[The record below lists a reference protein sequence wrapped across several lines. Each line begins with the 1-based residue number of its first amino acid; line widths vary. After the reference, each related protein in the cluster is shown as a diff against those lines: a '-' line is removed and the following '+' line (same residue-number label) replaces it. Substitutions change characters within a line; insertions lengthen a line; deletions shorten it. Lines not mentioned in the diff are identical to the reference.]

1 MYKEYGLPDPKL
13 IERLEPR
20 NYTVEAYYL
29 PDMDG
34 NITEVYI
41 YQNDTFIATCGL
53 IQRYNEAAAEQTED
67 DREAY
72 TNQAKYVSRF
82 DSMIKEQKI
91 QKVGILKPDEK
102 DAIERSEARA
112 AIIPDKKTDDDFSE
126 FMDISSYRRKAT
138 IAL

>member
-1 MYKEYGLPDPKL
+1 
-13 IERLEPR
+13 
-20 NYTVEAYYL
+20 
-29 PDMDG
+29 
-34 NITEVYI
+34 
-41 YQNDTFIATCGL
+41 
-53 IQRYNEAAAEQTED
+53 
-67 DREAY
+67 
-72 TNQAKYVSRF
+72 
-82 DSMIKEQKI
+82 MIKEQKI